1 MKFNLILFLCFLFSA
16 NIYAL
21 NNRHSLVYQ
30 GRIVKPDGQVLADAS
45 VVFNIKIKSPDGS
58 CLVYEETHTAPV
70 VDGFFA
76 LNVGEGTRLD
86 GGGASFGQV
95 FTSGTN
101 FPSCGYTTGAS
112 DDRLLSVS
120 FTVAGE
126 TVDLGS
132 QKVKSVPYA
141 LESYNSQY
149 AGVAAKIGSTVA
161 TDVLTVDGATAA
173 NVSTSRNLSISS
185 FQKLVD
191 FLNGTSVSQSPI
203 GLGSFTSGQEGSA
216 SFQAGQIWYNST
228 TNEVKY
234 YTGTEVRSINFSGP
248 SGGSGNYITT
258 LTGDITSSGFS
269 SGSVTTTIADG
280 AVSALSKVVATPGS
294 AGTNR
299 ILATDSVTGTT
310 IKDFYCST
318 VGHVLKWTGSN
329 GFGCAAV
336 TSAEI
341 SDATSNNTAS
351 TVVKRDVSGNFSAG
365 TITADIVGNVSN
377 SGALTVSAG
386 GANTNVTLVPQGSGV
401 VSVSSKRIAN
411 VATPTASS
419 DAATKAYVDAASS
432 GGITFMGFTSSAYN
446 GNILGAAGVAT
457 GGHALCN
464 AAYAGSHWASWEEI
478 QQLGATYPAT
488 YPVWVRDAI
497 AAAFL
502 NGGITYVAKD
512 GAEHNTGGTWNSA
525 TCYAWSN
532 SASSNRGTVLSIGG
546 TVTVG
551 ACNDPY
557 RLACVK

>member
-1 MKFNLILFLCFLFSA
+1 MKSKIILFLCFLFST

-21 NNRHSLVYQ
+21 NNRHNFIYQ
-30 GRIVKPDGQVLADAS
+30 GRIVKPDGQALSDTS

-58 CLVYEETHTAPV
+58 CLVYEETHTTAV
-70 VDGFFA
+70 GDGFFS
-76 LNVGEGTRLD
+76 LNIGEGTRLD
-86 GGGASFGQV
+86 GGSASFSQA
-95 FTSGTN
+95 FMSGIN

-132 QKVKSVPYA
+132 QKVKSVPYS
-141 LESYNSQY
+141 LESYNSQF
-149 AGVAAKIGSTVA
+149 AGAAAKIGNTVS

-173 NVSTSRNLSISS
+173 NVSTSRSLSISS

-191 FLNGTSVSQSPI
+191 FLNGTSVSQNPI
-203 GLGSFTSGQEGSA
+203 GLGAYTTAQEGSA
-216 SFQAGQIWYNST
+216 TFQAGQIWYNSS

-258 LTGDITSSGFS
+258 LTGDITSSGYS

-299 ILATDSVTGTT
+299 MLATDSVTGTT

-318 VGHVLKWTGSN
+318 VGHVLKWTGAN

-336 TSAEI
+336 ASAEI
-341 SDATSNNTAS
+341 SDATSSNTAN

-365 TITADIVGNVSN
+365 TVTADVVGNVSN
-377 SGALTVSAG
+377 SGALTISAG
-386 GANTNVTLVPQGSGV
+386 GANTNVTLVPQGTGV

-432 GGITFMGFTSSAYN
+432 GGITFMGFTSSTYN
-446 GNILGAAGVAT
+446 GNLIGAAGVAT

-464 AAYAGSHWASWEEI
+464 ATYSGSHWASWEEI
-478 QQLGATYPAT
+478 QQIGAAYPAT
-488 YPVWVRDAI
+488 YTVWVRDAI
-497 AAAFL
+497 ASAFV
-502 NGGITYVAKD
+502 NGGITYVGKD
-512 GAEHNTGGTWNSA
+512 GSEHNNGGSWNGSS
-525 TCYAWSN
+525 CYSWTN
-532 SASSNRGTVLSIGG
+532 TASSNRGTIYSTSGQIGM
-546 TVTVG
+546 G

>member
-1 MKFNLILFLCFLFSA
+1 MKSKIILFLCFLFST

-21 NNRHSLVYQ
+21 NNRHNFIYQ
-30 GRIVKPDGQVLADAS
+30 GRIVKPDGQALSDAS
-45 VVFNIKIKSPDGS
+45 VIFNIKIKSPDGS
-58 CLVYEETHTAPV
+58 CLVYEEAHTTAV
-70 VDGFFA
+70 GDGFFS
-76 LNVGEGTRLD
+76 LNIGEGTRLD
-86 GGGASFGQV
+86 GGSASFSQA
-95 FTSGTN
+95 FMSGIN

-132 QKVKSVPYA
+132 QKVKSVPYS
-141 LESYNSQY
+141 LESYNSQF
-149 AGVAAKIGSTVA
+149 AGAAAKIGNTVS

-191 FLNGTSVSQSPI
+191 FLNGTSVSQNPI
-203 GLGSFTSGQEGSA
+203 GLGAYTTAQEGSA
-216 SFQAGQIWYNST
+216 TFQAGQIWYNSS

-248 SGGSGNYITT
+248 SGGSGSYITT

-299 ILATDSVTGTT
+299 MLATDSVTGTT

-318 VGHVLKWTGSN
+318 VGHVLKWTGAN

-341 SDATSNNTAS
+341 SDATSSNTAS

-365 TITADIVGNVSN
+365 TITADVVGNVSN
-377 SGALTVSAG
+377 SGALTISAG
-386 GANTNVTLVPQGSGV
+386 GANTNVTLVPQGTGV

-446 GNILGAAGVAT
+446 GNLIGAAGVAT

-464 AAYAGSHWASWEEI
+464 AAYSGSHWASWEEI
-478 QQLGATYPAT
+478 QQIGAAYPAT
-488 YPVWVRDAI
+488 YTVWVRDAI
-497 AAAFL
+497 ASTFVSGGVTYVGKDGSEHN
-502 NGGITYVAKD
+502 NGGSWSGSSCYSWT
-512 GAEHNTGGTWNSA
+512 NT
-525 TCYAWSN
+525 
-532 SASSNRGTVLSIGG
+532 ASTNRGTIYSTSGQIGMG
-546 TVTVG
+546 T
-551 ACNDPY
+551 CNDPY